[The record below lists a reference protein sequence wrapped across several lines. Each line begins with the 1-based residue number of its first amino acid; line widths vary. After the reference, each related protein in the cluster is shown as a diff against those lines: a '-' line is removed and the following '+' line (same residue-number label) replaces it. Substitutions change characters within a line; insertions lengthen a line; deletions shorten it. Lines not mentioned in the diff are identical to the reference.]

1 MIRPETIEK
10 VLETARIEEVIG
22 DFLTLKKR
30 GSNFIGNCPFH
41 NEKTP
46 SFSVSASKGIFKC
59 FGCGKSGNVFGF
71 VMEHEHLTYPD
82 AVKFVAAKYKIEIEE
97 QIPTEEES
105 AAIDARE
112 SLFAVTSFATKW
124 FEEQLWNTD
133 EGRAIGLSYF
143 NDREFRPETIKKFN
157 LGFSPDRRDAFS
169 KHAIN
174 NGYKL
179 EFLESSGLSVVREDR
194 YFDRFKGRVI
204 FPIHNV
210 SGRIVGF
217 GARIL
222 TSDKTIAKYL
232 NSPESE
238 IYHKSRILYG
248 LYQSRKAIGDAD
260 NCLLVEGYT
269 DVISLHQAGIQNV
282 VASSGTSLTTEQI
295 RLIKRFTLNITILYD
310 GDPAGI
316 KASFRGIDMIL
327 SEGMNVRILL
337 FPDNDDP
344 DSFARKH
351 HPDEVVSF
359 IKQNSRDFIS
369 FKTTLLLEDAKG
381 DPIKRAGLI
390 REILTSIALVPD
402 TIIRTEYIRECSVL
416 MDFDEAVLFR
426 ELSKLLKQKLAK
438 IDQREEEQPEA
449 IDSLTIPEKSKIDNQ
464 PIVDRL
470 AEHEKNIIRILILYG
485 NLLVQ
490 SDYEIDDNNN
500 PIRIPAAKEIIND
513 LTSEDYVFKVSL
525 YQNIY
530 TLIKNALEEGNLI
543 LSESHFVNHQDPEIN
558 SLAAEFV
565 GTFYEIS
572 PLWESEKGI
581 YTSREYD
588 DPNKLVHPSLLK
600 LRLRKFQEG
609 RDDHLKQLEE
619 EKDNVNQ
626 EIILNQ
632 LSKYTQAID
641 ELKQMLGLSDQ

>member
-124 FEEQLWNTD
+124 FEDQLWNTD

-295 RLIKRFTLNITILYD
+295 RLIKRFTSNITILYD

-316 KASFRGIDMIL
+316 KASFRGIDMVL

-351 HPDEVVSF
+351 HPDEVVTF
-359 IKQNSRDFIS
+359 IKQNSRDFIN

-402 TIIRTEYIRECSVL
+402 TIIRTEYIRECSIL

-490 SDYEIDDNNN
+490 SDYEIDANNN

-565 GTFYEIS
+565 GNFYEIS

-609 RDDHLKQLEE
+609 RDDLLKQLEE

>member
-124 FEEQLWNTD
+124 FEDQLWNTD

-295 RLIKRFTLNITILYD
+295 RLIKRFTSNITILYD

-316 KASFRGIDMIL
+316 KASFRGIDMVL

-351 HPDEVVSF
+351 HPDEVITF
-359 IKQNSRDFIS
+359 IKQNSRDFIN

-402 TIIRTEYIRECSVL
+402 TIIRTEYIKECSVL

-449 IDSLTIPEKSKIDNQ
+449 FDSLAIPEKSKIDNQ

-485 NLLVQ
+485 HLLVQ
-490 SDYEIDDNNN
+490 SDYEIDANNN

-530 TLIKNALEEGNLI
+530 TIIKNALEEGDLI

-565 GTFYEIS
+565 GNFYEIS

-609 RDDHLKQLEE
+609 RDDLLKQLEE

>member
-124 FEEQLWNTD
+124 FEDQLWNTD

-351 HPDEVVSF
+351 HPDEVVTF
-359 IKQNSRDFIS
+359 IKQNSRDFIN

-426 ELSKLLKQKLAK
+426 ELSKLLKQKLTK

-490 SDYEIDDNNN
+490 SDYEIDANNN

-565 GTFYEIS
+565 GNFYEIS

-609 RDDHLKQLEE
+609 RDDLLKQLEE

>member
-124 FEEQLWNTD
+124 FEDQLWNTD

-295 RLIKRFTLNITILYD
+295 RLIKRFTSNITILYD

-316 KASFRGIDMIL
+316 KASFRGIDMVL

-359 IKQNSRDFIS
+359 IKQNSRDFIN

-402 TIIRTEYIRECSVL
+402 TIIRTEYIKECSVL

-438 IDQREEEQPEA
+438 IDQREEEQSEA

-490 SDYEIDDNNN
+490 SDYEIDANNN

-530 TLIKNALEEGNLI
+530 SLIKNALEEGNLI

-558 SLAAEFV
+558 TLAAEFV
-565 GTFYEIS
+565 GNFYEIS

-609 RDDHLKQLEE
+609 RDDLLKQLEE

-641 ELKQMLGLSDQ
+641 DLKQMLGLSDQ

>member
-59 FGCGKSGNVFGF
+59 FGCGKSGNVFSF

-124 FEEQLWNTD
+124 FEDQLWNTD

-351 HPDEVVSF
+351 HPDEVVTF
-359 IKQNSRDFIS
+359 IKQNSRDFIN

-490 SDYEIDDNNN
+490 SDYEIDANNN

-565 GTFYEIS
+565 GNFYEIS

-619 EKDNVNQ
+619 EKDHVNQ

>member
-124 FEEQLWNTD
+124 FEDQLWNTD

-359 IKQNSRDFIS
+359 IKQNSRDFIN

-490 SDYEIDDNNN
+490 SDYEIDANNN

-565 GTFYEIS
+565 GNFYEIS

>member
-124 FEEQLWNTD
+124 FEDQLWNTD

-351 HPDEVVSF
+351 HPDEVVTF
-359 IKQNSRDFIS
+359 IKQNSRDFIN

-490 SDYEIDDNNN
+490 SDYEIDANNN

-565 GTFYEIS
+565 GNFYEIS

>member
-124 FEEQLWNTD
+124 FEDQLWNTD

-490 SDYEIDDNNN
+490 SDYEIDANNN
-500 PIRIPAAKEIIND
+500 PTRIPAAKEIIND

-565 GTFYEIS
+565 GNFYEIS

-609 RDDHLKQLEE
+609 RDDLLKQLEE

>member
-124 FEEQLWNTD
+124 FEDQLWNTD

-295 RLIKRFTLNITILYD
+295 RLIKRFTSNITILYD

-316 KASFRGIDMIL
+316 KASFRGIDMVL

-359 IKQNSRDFIS
+359 IKQNSRDFIN

-426 ELSKLLKQKLAK
+426 ELSKLLKQKLTK

-490 SDYEIDDNNN
+490 SDYEIDANNN

-565 GTFYEIS
+565 GNFYEIS

>member
-124 FEEQLWNTD
+124 FEDQLWNTD

-351 HPDEVVSF
+351 HPDEVVTF
-359 IKQNSRDFIS
+359 IKQNSRDFIN

-490 SDYEIDDNNN
+490 SDYEIDANNN

-565 GTFYEIS
+565 GNFYEIS

-619 EKDNVNQ
+619 EKDHVNQ

>member
-1 MIRPETIEK
+1 
-10 VLETARIEEVIG
+10 
-22 DFLTLKKR
+22 
-30 GSNFIGNCPFH
+30 
-41 NEKTP
+41 
-46 SFSVSASKGIFKC
+46 
-59 FGCGKSGNVFGF
+59 
-71 VMEHEHLTYPD
+71 
-82 AVKFVAAKYKIEIEE
+82 
-97 QIPTEEES
+97 
-105 AAIDARE
+105 
-112 SLFAVTSFATKW
+112 
-124 FEEQLWNTD
+124 
-133 EGRAIGLSYF
+133 
-143 NDREFRPETIKKFN
+143 
-157 LGFSPDRRDAFS
+157 
-169 KHAIN
+169 
-174 NGYKL
+174 
-179 EFLESSGLSVVREDR
+179 
-194 YFDRFKGRVI
+194 
-204 FPIHNV
+204 
-210 SGRIVGF
+210 
-217 GARIL
+217 
-222 TSDKTIAKYL
+222 
-232 NSPESE
+232 
-238 IYHKSRILYG
+238 
-248 LYQSRKAIGDAD
+248 
-260 NCLLVEGYT
+260 
-269 DVISLHQAGIQNV
+269 
-282 VASSGTSLTTEQI
+282 
-295 RLIKRFTLNITILYD
+295 
-310 GDPAGI
+310 
-316 KASFRGIDMIL
+316 MIL

-351 HPDEVVSF
+351 HPDEVVTF
-359 IKQNSRDFIS
+359 IKQNSRDFIN

-402 TIIRTEYIRECSVL
+402 TIIRTEYIRECSIL

-490 SDYEIDDNNN
+490 SDYEIDANNN

-530 TLIKNALEEGNLI
+530 TLIRNALEEGNLI

-609 RDDHLKQLEE
+609 RDDLLKQLEE

-641 ELKQMLGLSDQ
+641 DLKQMLGLSDQ

>member
-124 FEEQLWNTD
+124 FEDQLWNTD

-351 HPDEVVSF
+351 HPDEVVTF
-359 IKQNSRDFIS
+359 IKQNSRDFIN

-402 TIIRTEYIRECSVL
+402 TIIRTEYIRECSIL

-490 SDYEIDDNNN
+490 SDYEIDANNN

-530 TLIKNALEEGNLI
+530 TLIRNALEEGNLI

-609 RDDHLKQLEE
+609 RDDLLKQLEE

-641 ELKQMLGLSDQ
+641 DLKQMLGLSDQ

>member
-59 FGCGKSGNVFGF
+59 FGCGKSGNVFSF

-124 FEEQLWNTD
+124 FEDQLWNTD

-295 RLIKRFTLNITILYD
+295 RLIKRFTSNITILYD

-316 KASFRGIDMIL
+316 KASFRGIDMVL

-351 HPDEVVSF
+351 HPDEVVTF
-359 IKQNSRDFIS
+359 IKQNSRDFIN

-402 TIIRTEYIRECSVL
+402 TIIRTEYIRECSIL

-490 SDYEIDDNNN
+490 SDYEIDANNN

-565 GTFYEIS
+565 GNFYEIS

-609 RDDHLKQLEE
+609 RDDLLKQLEE

>member
-59 FGCGKSGNVFGF
+59 FGCGKSGNVFSF

-124 FEEQLWNTD
+124 FEDQLWNTD

-351 HPDEVVSF
+351 HPDEVVTF
-359 IKQNSRDFIS
+359 IKQNSRDFIN

-485 NLLVQ
+485 HLLVQ
-490 SDYEIDDNNN
+490 SDYEIDANNN

-565 GTFYEIS
+565 GNFYEIS

-619 EKDNVNQ
+619 EKDHVNQ